1 MKQFLI
7 RLFNLEKPECPSCK
21 IYEKWMNQLRTEADN
36 NQAILAEENQLLKK
50 SLETAYARLQEDK
63 EAERQERQALE
74 DTVLRHL
81 RLRGQQPTPVKVPVS
96 PDAAQIPLRPGTA
109 WNRMKYS
116 LEEESRRKA
125 DQFRK
130 REDAEV
136 KAGRLAP
143 DGNIRETQ
151 TDTEKVDQSRR

>member
-7 RLFNLEKPECPSCK
+7 RLFNLEKSECPSCQVYK
-21 IYEKWMNQLRTEADN
+21 TWLAQLQAEHTSEIQNLKERLLVADN
-36 NQAILAEENQLLKK
+36 RVTDAFI
-50 SLETAYARLQEDK
+50 SLQSHTSS
-63 EAERQERQALE
+63 ERQERQDLQ
-74 DTVLRHL
+74 DTILKFT
-81 RLRGQQPTPVKVPVS
+81 RLKGQQPAPVKVPVS
-96 PDAAQIPLRPGTA
+96 PDATQVPLRPGTA

-151 TDTEKVDQSRR
+151 TDTEKVDQPRR